1 MPMPKIIQAS
11 TQKHLPVANIVEDI
25 ILLKDGGATLV
36 LESSSLNFSL
46 LSEKEQDAIIAAY
59 AALLNSFS
67 FPVQILIR
75 SQKKDIS
82 DYLAYLEKKQQE
94 QKNEKLTRM
103 MTRYREFV
111 AQTVKKRNV
120 LEKNFYL
127 LIPFSALELGV
138 AKSALAV
145 LRKQKQ
151 LPYPRSYVVKKAKT
165 VLYPK
170 RDHLIRQAARIG
182 LRLRQLNTAEL
193 VELLFK
199 VYNPGQSLP
208 ALLEPE
214 IRKVIAQKEQQAY
227 EQSQR

>member
-1 MPMPKIIQAS
+1 MPMPKIIQAP
-11 TQKHLPVANIVEDI
+11 TQKHLPVADIVEDI

-36 LESSSLNFSL
+36 LGSSSLNFSL

-94 QKNEKLTRM
+94 QKNEKLARM

-127 LIPFSALELGV
+127 LLPFSALELGV
-138 AKSALAV
+138 AKSALAI

-193 VELLFK
+193 VELLFE

-214 IRKVIAQKEQQAY
+214 IRKIIAQKEQQAY